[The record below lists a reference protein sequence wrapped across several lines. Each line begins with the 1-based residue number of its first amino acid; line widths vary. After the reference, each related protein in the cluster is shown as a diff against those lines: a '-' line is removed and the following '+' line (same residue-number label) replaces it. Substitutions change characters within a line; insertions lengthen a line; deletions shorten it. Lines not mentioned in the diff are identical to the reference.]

1 MKQIPGMLEGAMA
14 VRFYQSVQGPF
25 PIEIG
30 AAVPGTSMSAIIKP
44 VAGLTALDSMCEED
58 LGLSLLEAEA
68 TGLAAEKVCDQ
79 LNAFYADRR
88 VNCSCAA
95 EVEAVLHL
103 FQSCGMELEFS
114 LSTLDALALYLP
126 AAPALDQYPESIAR
140 DLFVLARPF
149 EVRCLR

>member
-30 AAVPGTSMSAIIKP
+30 AAVSGTSMSAIVKPAASP
-44 VAGLTALDSMCEED
+44 VALDATCEEH

-68 TGLAAEKVCDQ
+68 TGLAAGKVCDQ
-79 LNAFYADRR
+79 LNAFLAGRR
-88 VNCSCAA
+88 VNCSGAA
-95 EVEAVLHL
+95 EVEAVSQL
-103 FQSCGMELEFS
+103 FQAAGVELEFS
-114 LSTLDALALYLP
+114 LSTLDAAALCLP
-126 AAPALDQYPESIAR
+126 DAPPVDQYPESVAR

-149 EVRCLR
+149 EVWRLR

>member
-25 PIEIG
+25 PIEVG
-30 AAVPGTSMSAIIKP
+30 AAVPGRSMSAIVKP
-44 VAGLTALDSMCEED
+44 TVSPITLDAACEED

-79 LNAFYADRR
+79 LNAFYAGRR

-95 EVEAVLHL
+95 EVEAVIAL
-103 FQSCGMELEFS
+103 FQAAGMELEFS
-114 LSTLDALALYLP
+114 LSTLDAAALYLP
-126 AAPALDQYPESIAR
+126 DALPLDQYPESVAR

-149 EVRCLR
+149 EMWRLR